1 MPLLPFLH
9 RVSARQDLSVDDAHA
24 AMEVILDGRAT
35 TAQIASFLVALKMKG
50 ETADELQGFVQA
62 MRHHAQP
69 VICDGASEPLIDTC
83 GTGGDGLSTFN
94 ISTVA
99 AFVIAGAGVR
109 VAKHGNRSISSRCGS
124 ADIFEALG
132 VNIHL
137 DPRQMAGAIR
147 TAGIAFLFAPA
158 LHPAVKHSQAARLEL
173 KMRTAFNL
181 IGPLANPAGARHQLI
196 GAPSP
201 ESAER
206 MAHALAGLGTDHA
219 FVVHGLEGL
228 DEVSTIGA
236 TIAHEIRGNSVTT
249 HTWVP
254 EDFGVPRATLAHLA
268 GGDRDAN
275 RAIARRILDGEPGAA
290 RDIVLVNASV
300 ALVAAGRATGLRHG
314 VSLAAES
321 IDSGS
326 ASRRLAALV
335 EFSQTCLHARIN
347 SAS

>member
-9 RVSARQDLSVDDAHA
+9 RITAREDLPFDDARA
-24 AMEVILDGRAT
+24 AMEVILDGQAS
-35 TAQIASFLVALKMKG
+35 TAQIASFLIALKMKG
-50 ETADELQGFVQA
+50 ETADELRGLVEA

-69 VICDGASEPLIDTC
+69 VECDLEGGPLIDTC

-137 DPRQMAGAIR
+137 DRLQMAEAIR
-147 TAGIAFLFAPA
+147 IAGIAFLFAPA
-158 LHPAVKHSQAARLEL
+158 LHPAFKHAQAARLEL

-181 IGPLANPAGARHQLI
+181 IGPLANPARARHQLI

-201 ESAER
+201 GAAER
-206 MAHALAGLGTDHA
+206 MAYALAGLGADRA

-228 DEVSTIGA
+228 DEVSTTGP
-236 TIAHEIRGNSVTT
+236 TFTYEIRGNEVIP
-249 HTWVP
+249 HTWSP
-254 EDFGVPRATLAHLA
+254 EDFGVRRATLDELA

-275 RAIARRILDGEPGAA
+275 CEIAKQILDGKPGAP
-290 RDIVLVNASV
+290 RDIVLVNASA
-300 ALVAAGRATGLRHG
+300 ALVAAGRAADLKEG
-314 VSLAAES
+314 VALAAQS
-321 IDSGS
+321 IDSG
-326 ASRRLAALV
+326 AANDRLSRLV
-335 EFSQTCLHARIN
+335 EFSKSCLHAGITA
-347 SAS
+347 AS